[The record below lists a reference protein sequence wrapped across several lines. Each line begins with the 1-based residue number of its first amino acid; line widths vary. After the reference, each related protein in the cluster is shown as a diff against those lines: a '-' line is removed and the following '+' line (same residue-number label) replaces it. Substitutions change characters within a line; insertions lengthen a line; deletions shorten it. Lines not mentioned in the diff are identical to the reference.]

1 MSSRFGLRGEIMIV
15 SAAPKAK
22 APSQDRGQRRVD
34 RLLDAAADLILIHGA
49 EGLKMDMVAK
59 QAATSPGSLY
69 QFFPNR
75 AALLTALAERYG
87 AEIEAIAQSNVRS
100 QAAAPPE
107 SIEQV
112 AREFLQPFLAFYEAN
127 PAYVVLA
134 EASDRVFAGSGYD
147 FGEDDQVAL
156 KMKDVLQPFIA
167 SGHQTRL
174 DTVCRLLITTT
185 HAAMATAVK
194 LPTPAKRDWVA
205 ELDTLIIGYLRSL
218 I

>member
-1 MSSRFGLRGEIMIV
+1 LSSGFRLRGEIMIV

-34 RLLDAAADLILIHGA
+34 RLLDAAAYLILIHGA

-87 AEIEAIAQSNVRS
+87 AEIEAIAQSNVRR
-100 QAAAPPE
+100 QAAAPPD
-107 SIEQV
+107 SIEQA
-112 AREFLQPFLAFYEAN
+112 ARQFLQPFLAFYEAN

-156 KMKDVLQPFIA
+156 NMRQALQPFVA
-167 SGHQTRL
+167 SAHQSRL
-174 DTVCRLLITTT
+174 ETVCKLLITTA
-185 HAAMATAVK
+185 HATISAAIK
-194 LPTPAKRDWVA
+194 LPPVGKLDWLA
-205 ELDTLIIGYLRSL
+205 ELDALIIGYLRGL
-218 I
+218 V

>member
-1 MSSRFGLRGEIMIV
+1 MTV
-15 SAAPKAK
+15 SIAK

-34 RLLDAAADLILIHGA
+34 RLLDAAADLILVHGA
-49 EGLKMDMVAK
+49 EGLRMDMVAK
-59 QAATSPGSLY
+59 HAATSPGSLY

-87 AEIEAIAQSNVRS
+87 AVIEAIAERNVQG
-100 QAAAPPE
+100 QAANPPA
-107 SIEQV
+107 SIEQA
-112 AREFLQPFLAFYEAN
+112 ARDFLKPFLAFYEAN
-127 PAYVVLA
+127 PAYVILT
-134 EASDRVFAGSGYD
+134 EASDRIFAGTGYA
-147 FGEDDQVAL
+147 FGEDDQVSL